1 MNMNWRMVIALN
13 IEPISIIFKNLN
25 HIQKYINTTKITNL
39 KLLSDFRG
47 NLVMAFYDSIF
58 SK

>member
-1 MNMNWRMVIALN
+1 MVIALN